1 MLSDFNR
8 KGKIKCRTDQR
19 HRATIPAARSWWKP
33 DGSTVRSTCLST
45 RKQQDLPLSVDTTD
59 GGKKPESHISKPIR
73 CAWSA

>member
-33 DGSTVRSTCLST
+33 AGSTVRNTCLST
-45 RKQQDLPLSVDTTD
+45 QKLPGQQQSVDTT
-59 GGKKPESHISKPIR
+59 GGGRKPESRIWKRIR
-73 CAWSA
+73 FV

>member
-8 KGKIKCRTDQR
+8 KGKIKCRIDQR

-45 RKQQDLPLSVDTTD
+45 RKSLAQRQSVDTTD
-59 GGKKPESHISKPIR
+59 DGRKPGSRIWKRIR
-73 CAWSA
+73 FV